1 DPKARYHRKKYGGNK
16 KKSFSE
22 GWVEFADKRVA
33 KRVALALN
41 AQPIGGSKRS
51 FYHEDLWTLKYLPK
65 FKWNHL
71 TERIAFENASRAQR
85 LRTEMD
91 QANRENKAY
100 TANVDRAKAVE
111 AMEEKAKR
119 RMEKVSGVLDRLYN
133 MKM

>member
-1 DPKARYHRKKYGGNK
+1 MRLIFPLPLP
-16 KKSFSE
+16 SFSSFFLLFF
-22 GWVEFADKRVA
+22 V
-33 KRVALALN
+33 LL
-41 AQPIGGSKRS
+41 GGSKRS

-91 QANRENKAY
+91 QAKRENKAY
-100 TANVDRAKAVE
+100 TMNVDRAKAVE

-119 RMEKVSGVLDRLYN
+119 RREKVS
-133 MKM
+133 